1 MTPRDPTPIED
12 FGFDVSVG
20 EKQATFIPVRESTAV
35 YEDGKP
41 RRWQE
46 RFSSQESFDL
56 PLVGKV
62 KLRVKR
68 AA

>member
-1 MTPRDPTPIED
+1 MSRASLPYLKKFDGMTPRDPTPIED

-41 RRWQE
+41 RKWQE
-46 RFSSQESFDL
+46 RFSSQE
-56 PLVGKV
+56 
-62 KLRVKR
+62 
-68 AA
+68 